1 MISRIALSGLNASF
15 TRLRTTANNIANSQT
30 TGFKQTRTELV
41 SIPESNGVK
50 VSANRQSTY
59 TGAPQHTQQGQ
70 DLAING
76 DGYFLVSDGGKQSY
90 TRAGAFGLDR
100 EGYVANSQGQRLMGF
115 TAQNGGTPVEL
126 KFDTKTVQPA
136 ETKNISLNVNLDTT
150 AAAPTAVFDP
160 NNPASFN
167 HQTSTTAYDSLGSQH
182 QIDVYYRKTATLNQ
196 VEMHTTIDGNP
207 VGGAQTLDFDTSG
220 KLSSPASGSITLP
233 GYSPGNGA
241 SNLDIEIDVSKSTQ
255 TGSQFEV
262 RAISQDGSS
271 AARLTGINVDNSGT
285 VSANFDNGQSS
296 QLGRVAIAQFPNPQG
311 LQPEGNGNFSATIDS
326 GDVTFSGHLQAGA
339 LESSNV
345 NLEEQFVNLLST
357 QHMAQAAAKMIKTED
372 EMLGTLFEDKA

>member
-15 TRLRTTANNIANSQT
+15 ARLRTTANNIANSQT
-30 TGFKQTRTELV
+30 TGFKQARTELV

-59 TGAPQHTQQGQ
+59 AGAPQRTQQGQ

-76 DGYFLVSDGGKQSY
+76 NGYFLVNDGGKQSY

-100 EGYVANSQGQRLMGF
+100 EGYVSNSQGQRLMGF

-126 KFDTKTVQPA
+126 KFDTKALQPTV
-136 ETKNISLNVNLDTT
+136 TKNISLHVNLDAT
-150 AAAPTAVFDP
+150 ATAPVTAFDP

-167 HQTSTTAYDSLGSQH
+167 HQASTTAYDSLGSQH
-182 QIDVYYRKTATLNQ
+182 QVDIYYRKTATPNQ
-196 VEMHTTIDGNP
+196 VEMHTMIDGNH

-233 GYSPGNGA
+233 SHNPGNGA
-241 SNLDIEIDVSKSTQ
+241 SNLDIKIDISKTTQ
-255 TGSQFEV
+255 TGNQFEV
-262 RAISQDGSS
+262 KSISQDGSS
-271 AARLTGINVDNSGT
+271 AARLTGINIDDSGN

-296 QLGRVAIAQFPNPQG
+296 NLGRVAIAQFPNPQG
-311 LQPEGNGNFSATIDS
+311 LQPEGNGNFSATADS
-326 GDVTFSGHLQAGA
+326 GDVTFGGHLQAGA

-345 NLEEQFVNLLST
+345 NLEEQFVNLIST

-372 EMLGTLFEDKA
+372 EMLGTLFQDKA